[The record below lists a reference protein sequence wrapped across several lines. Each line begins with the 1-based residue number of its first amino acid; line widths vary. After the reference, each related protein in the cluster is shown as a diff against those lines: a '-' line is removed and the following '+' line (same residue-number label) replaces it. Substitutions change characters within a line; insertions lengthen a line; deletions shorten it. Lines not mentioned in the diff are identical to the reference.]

1 MKHTRRTVLGMTFA
15 LLSRPGVA
23 RPDAYPERPV
33 KILVT
38 YPAGGYY
45 DRVARILAVALSETL
60 KQTFIVDN
68 KAGANGVIGAAQV
81 ASAPPDGYTL
91 LVASIGPNAIAPSMM
106 AKVPYGVSSFSVQ

>member
-1 MKHTRRTVLGMTFA
+1 MRRRKVSNRTMPELLRSPINTAPLAA
-15 LLSRPGVA
+15 LSM
-23 RPDAYPERPV
+23 
-33 KILVT
+33 
-38 YPAGGYY
+38 
-45 DRVARILAVALSETL
+45 SETL